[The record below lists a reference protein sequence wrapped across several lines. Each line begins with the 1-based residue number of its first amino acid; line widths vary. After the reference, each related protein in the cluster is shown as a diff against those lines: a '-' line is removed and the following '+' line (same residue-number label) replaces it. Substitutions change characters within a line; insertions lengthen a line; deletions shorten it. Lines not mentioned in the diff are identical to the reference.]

1 MNRNVFAGKDVITVG
16 EMSSTT
22 IDHCIKYSNPER
34 NELSMTFSFHHLKV
48 DYPNGDK
55 WTKAEF
61 DFIKLKEIMSRQ
73 IEMQKGGGWNA
84 LFWCNHDRLASC
96 HALVMMES
104 TETNL
109 QNVSDSHAHAAR
121 NALYLSRGRNRYDE
135 S

>member
-1 MNRNVFAGKDVITVG
+1 
-16 EMSSTT
+16 MSSTT

-61 DFIKLKEIMSRQ
+61 DFIKLKEIMSSWQ
-73 IEMQKGGGWNA
+73 IEMQKAEDGMRYFGVIMTS
-84 LFWCNHDRLASC
+84 LASC

-109 QNVSDSHAHAAR
+109 QNVSDSHAHAEER
-121 NALYLSRGRNRYDE
+121 LIFIKGRNRYDE